1 MENLNGSEDINR
13 AWESIKENIKASAT
27 KILGLYEWKQHKPWF
42 GDERLRSLYQRKEAK
57 MQWVQDRSQSKV
69 DNQKN
74 VRPEASKHFRRKDKG
89 YLKAKI
95 DELESNSK
103 IKNIRHLY
111 RDVSDLK
118 KGYQPRT
125 NIVKDE
131 KGDLVTDSHS
141 ILARWRYHSLL
152 LIGHRVID
160 VRRTETLTAQ
170 PLVPEP
176 SAYDVEMA
184 IENLKRHKSSGSDNS
199 SRIH

>member
-1 MENLNGSEDINR
+1 M
-13 AWESIKENIKASAT
+13 KEYQKA
-27 KILGLYEWKQHKPWF
+27 
-42 GDERLRSLYQRKEAK
+42 
-57 MQWVQDRSQSKV
+57 QSH
-69 DNQKN
+69 
-74 VRPEASKHFRRKDKG
+74 E
-89 YLKAKI
+89 I
-95 DELESNSK
+95 ETISNT
-103 IKNIRHLY
+103 KNIRNLY
-111 RDVSDLK
+111 MGINDFK
-118 KGYQPRT
+118 KGYQSRT

>member
-1 MENLNGSEDINR
+1 MERFNLKKLNELEVRKQYQIEISKRFSVFENLNGSEDINR

-131 KGDLVTDSHS
+131 KGDLVTDCLS
-141 ILARWRYHSLL
+141 ILARWRNGCSWLMNVHGVS
-152 LIGHRVID
+152 D
-160 VRRTETLTAQ
+160 VRQTEIQ
-170 PLVPEP
+170 GY
-176 SAYDVEMA
+176 S
-184 IENLKRHKSSGSDNS
+184 
-199 SRIH
+199 